1 MIISASRRTDIPA
14 FFLEWFFKRIKDG
27 FLFVRNPMNLHQIS
41 RIKLS
46 PDVVDCIV
54 FWSKNPRKMV
64 NNLDLLKGYN
74 YYFQFTITGYGQ
86 RLEPNVP
93 TQQEAIDTF
102 VLLSHLIGKERLI
115 WRYDPIILT
124 DKHDYH
130 YHAGNFEN
138 IARQLKGKTNR
149 CVISFVDMYK
159 KTMRNMSTIKLSEIS
174 TAKMVKLSTILSK
187 ICSQYDLEL
196 ASCAEAV
203 DLTTYG
209 VKHGKCIDNKLI
221 EEISGFALNI
231 DKDPTQRPECG
242 CMASVDIGAYNTCPH
257 ECLYCYA
264 NYNHDLVHKNYAL
277 HDPDSPLLFG
287 TVGLGDKIYDRKM
300 FSCREIQ
307 KSLFE
312 GQDRLK
318 EGQE

>member
-14 FFLEWFFKRIKDG
+14 FFLEWFFKRIEEG
-27 FLFVRNPMNLHQIS
+27 FLLVRNPMNLHQIS
-41 RIKLS
+41 RISLS

-54 FWSKNPRKMV
+54 FWSKNPGKMI
-64 NNLDLLKGYN
+64 NKLERLKGYS

-93 TQQEAIDTF
+93 LMQEAIDTF
-102 VLLSHLIGKERLI
+102 IVLSNLIGKERLI

-124 DKHDYH
+124 DRFDFH
-130 YHAGNFEN
+130 YHASNFEN
-138 IARQLKGKTNR
+138 IAKQLQGKTNR

-159 KTMRNMSTIKLSEIS
+159 KTMRNMSAIKLSEI
-174 TAKMVKLSTILSK
+174 TTNKMVKLSIILNK
-187 ICSQYDLEL
+187 ICSKYDLEL
-196 ASCAEAV
+196 ASCAEVV
-203 DLTTYG
+203 DLTAYG
-209 VKHGKCIDNKLI
+209 IKHGKCIDDKLI

-264 NYNHDLVHKNYAL
+264 NYNHDLVHRNYAT
-277 HDPDSPLLFG
+277 HDPESPLLFG
-287 TVGLGDKIYDRKM
+287 TVSPNDRIHERKI
-300 FSCREIQ
+300 FSCREMQ

-312 GQDRLK
+312 VGDSR
-318 EGQE
+318 

>member
-1 MIISASRRTDIPA
+1 
-14 FFLEWFFKRIKDG
+14 L
-27 FLFVRNPMNLHQIS
+27 LVRNPMNLHQIS
-41 RIKLS
+41 RINLS

-54 FWSKNPRKMV
+54 FWSKNPQKMI
-64 NNLDLLKGYN
+64 NKLERLKGYS
-74 YYFQFTITGYGQ
+74 YYFQFTLTGYGQ

-93 TQQEAIDTF
+93 SIQEAIDTF
-102 VLLSHLIGKERLI
+102 IVLSNLIGKERLI

-124 DKHDYH
+124 DRFDFH
-130 YHAGNFEN
+130 YHTSNFEN
-138 IARQLKGKTNR
+138 IAKQLQGKTNR

-159 KTMRNMSTIKLSEIS
+159 KTMRNMSAIKLSEI
-174 TAKMVKLSTILSK
+174 TTDKMVKLSVTLNK
-187 ICSQYDLEL
+187 ICSKYDLEL
-196 ASCAEAV
+196 ASCAEVV
-203 DLTTYG
+203 DLTVYG
-209 VKHGKCIDNKLI
+209 IKHGKCIDDKLI
-221 EEISGFALNI
+221 EEISGFVLNI

-277 HDPDSPLLFG
+277 HDLESPLLFG
-287 TVGLGDKIYDRKM
+287 AVGPNDRIHERKI

-312 GQDRLK
+312 SRDSR
-318 EGQE
+318 

>member
-14 FFLEWFFKRIKDG
+14 FFLEWFFKRIEEG
-27 FLFVRNPMNLHQIS
+27 FLLVRNPMNIHQIS
-41 RIKLS
+41 RITLS

-54 FWSKNPRKMV
+54 FWSKNPRKMI
-64 NNLDLLKGYN
+64 NKLGQLKGYS

-86 RLEPNVP
+86 KLEPNVP
-93 TQQEAIDTF
+93 LMQEAIDTF
-102 VLLSHLIGKERLI
+102 IALSNLIGKDRLI

-124 DKHDYH
+124 DKFDSH
-130 YHAGNFEN
+130 YHASKFEN
-138 IARQLKGKTNR
+138 IAKQLQGKTNR

-159 KTMRNMSTIKLSEIS
+159 KTMRNMAAIRLSEI
-174 TAKMVKLSTILSK
+174 TTDKMVKLSVILNK
-187 ICSQYDLEL
+187 ICSKYNLEL
-196 ASCAEAV
+196 ASCAEVV
-203 DLTTYG
+203 DLTAYG
-209 VKHGKCIDNKLI
+209 IKHGRCIDDKLI

-231 DKDPTQRPECG
+231 EKDPTQRPECG
-242 CMASVDIGAYNTCPH
+242 CMASVDIGTYNTCPH

-277 HDPDSPLLFG
+277 HDPESPLLFG
-287 TVGLGDKIYDRKM
+287 AVGPSDRIHERKI

-312 GQDRLK
+312 AEDTRQM
-318 EGQE
+318 